1 MQLLGFGIDSNGIT
15 LLVSDGE
22 EEIFV
27 VGVEENKA
35 RRSLVLVILLS

>member
-1 MQLLGFGIDSNGIT
+1 LLFFHG
-15 LLVSDGE
+15 

-35 RRSLVLVILLS
+35 RRSLVLVVLLS